1 MRPIPINATPAV
13 ALVAAFAAAIPP
25 RALAYPVE
33 FHVSFDASASV
44 LTDAERAGIETHVR
58 EAGLR
63 WTNIINVPTPRFI
76 EIEIAIAD
84 IPTANGASLA
94 TAYIGDIDGRPTY
107 EQGVA
112 RELRLNEDPNLGE
125 PDARITIGLDYLRN
139 ELWFDPDPETRTAP
153 VPANRTD
160 AMSTML
166 HEFGHILAYNGWA
179 DLVTGAPNPDYWS
192 IFDSWFAPGTS
203 PTFNGPGAVAAW
215 GAPPELTVGN
225 IFHWANAS
233 RAASARCDV
242 APVTWRFGA
251 PSPNACS
258 APLSADAP
266 RTVDGQPGLV
276 DQLMNGVVFYRGM
289 RYDIS
294 ALDIGV
300 LVDVGLM
307 EHGDAIFASGFE

>member
-1 MRPIPINATPAV
+1 MRPMIAF
-13 ALVAAFAAAIPP
+13 LVFLCSLSPAFA
-25 RALAYPVE
+25 RPVE
-33 FHVSFDASASV
+33 FHISFDASANV
-44 LTDAERAGIETHVR
+44 LTDAERADIVSHVVA
-58 EAGLR
+58 AGRR
-63 WTNIINVPTPRFI
+63 WTDIIDVPTPRFI

-94 TAYIGDIDGRPTY
+94 TAYLGTIDGRDTY

-112 RELRLNEDPNLGE
+112 RELRLNEDPNMGE
-125 PDARITIGLDYLRN
+125 PDGRITIGLDYLRN
-139 ELWFDPDPETRTAP
+139 ELWFDPDPMARTAP

-179 DLVTGAPNPDYWS
+179 DLTTGAPNPDYWS
-192 IFDSWFAPGTS
+192 IFDSWFAPGAS
-203 PTFNGPGAVAAW
+203 PTFNGPAAVAAW

-233 RAASARCDV
+233 LQASAGCDV
-242 APVTWRFGA
+242 AQTTWRFGA

-258 APLSADAP
+258 APLSADRP
-266 RTVDGQPGLV
+266 RSSEGQPGLV
-276 DQLMNGVVFYRGM
+276 NQLMNGVVFYRGT

-307 EHGDAIFASGFE
+307 EHGDVIFASGFE